1 MGSANGIINR
11 VVNTGA
17 LGVVG
22 TVLRQRKLSAEKK
35 GRQDAAAGAAAAD
48 AAAKEE
54 IARRKAITD
63 ASVKAQ
69 KDKARK
75 RTIFAGSGT
84 SNIFSNSLGGSTGK
98 ETLG

>member
-35 GRQDAAAGAAAAD
+35 GRQDAAAGAA